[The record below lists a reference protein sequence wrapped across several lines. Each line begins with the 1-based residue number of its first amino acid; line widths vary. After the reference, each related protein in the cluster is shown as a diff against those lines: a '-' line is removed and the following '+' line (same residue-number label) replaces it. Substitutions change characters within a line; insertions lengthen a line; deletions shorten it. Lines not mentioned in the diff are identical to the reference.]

1 MVDYYLVIGAVVVYV
16 ESRLL
21 YSIRYD
27 DLAKAVGV
35 SLPHLRA
42 VFDRYT
48 GQPLAHYVM
57 SRKIARAAFD
67 AVHSS
72 DTFLEIAG
80 RYGFTNPDTFTRAF
94 RRVTGLAPQEFRKRK
109 AHVGRAILCA
119 GVYGVSVTDHQNI
132 LKEMNN
138 MNINEQK
145 RVSEGSV
152 ILYGVPKVHYG
163 AFGGCTPFP
172 ICLKAVAN
180 YMGMELDY
188 EDAIVLCGAAFRLV
202 WDTTA
207 WNAGNV
213 DVIFTFD
220 DPALVYRSGIE
231 ALGREFK
238 LLGRDG
244 SAAAAEPEKFKMAN
258 GASLKDAFIAFIR
271 ERIDKGIPVIALGII
286 GPPEACVITGYRDNG
301 RTLLGWNCFQ
311 DSPEFASSVKIDES
325 GYFETSSWWE
335 NRDTTALM
343 SMGEET
349 GRPQALKAIIER
361 AILALEPKQHG
372 KYAKGIAAYN
382 AWKKAI
388 LDESQFGENMV
399 IPLQVER
406 LMCQDDAMDCLSD
419 GRANAHKYFRKLAER
434 HPEQAL
440 YGRLAEQFAACA
452 TGAHKMYETLG
463 GWERGDAQMKAMMK
477 SETRRRLGELID
489 DCKAADERALV
500 LLKELALKLN

>member
-16 ESRLL
+16 ESRLQ
-21 YSIRYD
+21 SGIRCD

-94 RRVTGLAPQEFRKRK
+94 RRVTGSAPQEFRKRK
-109 AHVGRAILCA
+109 AQVGRAILCA
-119 GVYGVSVTDHQNI
+119 GVYGVSVTNHQNI

-138 MNINEQK
+138 MDTNEQK

-152 ILYGVPKVHYG
+152 ILYGVPKVRYG

-188 EDAIVLCGAAFRLV
+188 EDAVVLCGAAFRLV

-220 DPALVYRSGIE
+220 DPAMVYRSGIE
-231 ALGREFK
+231 ALGREFR

-244 SAAAAEPEKFKMAN
+244 SAV
-258 GASLKDAFIAFIR
+258 GKDAFIAFIR

-301 RTLLGWNCFQ
+301 QTLLGWNCFQ
-311 DSPEFASSVKIDES
+311 DSPEFASGVKIDES

-335 NRDTTALM
+335 NRDTTAVM
-343 SMGEET
+343 SLGEET
-349 GRPQALKAIIER
+349 GGPQALKAIIER

-372 KYAKGIAAYN
+372 KYAKGIAAYD

-406 LMCQDDAMDCLSD
+406 LMCQGDAMDCLSD
-419 GRANAHKYFRKLAER
+419 GRNSAYKYFRKLAEL

-440 YGRLAEQFAACA
+440 YWRITEQFAACA
-452 TGAHKMYETLG
+452 SGARKMYETLG
-463 GWERGDAQMKAMMK
+463 GWERGATQMKALMK
-477 SETRRRLGELID
+477 SETRRKLGELID
-489 DCKAADERALV
+489 DCKAADERTLT